1 MWNAGDRT
9 DSHPSMHRRFFIS
22 AAACGAFGHPAWASS
37 SDADDPPGKPPGVTV
52 STAVLQGSVAQ
63 RFPIRYPVQG
73 LLNLDLQAPTLSL
86 LPAQNR
92 LRAAMVVDAAGP
104 ALNRS
109 HRGTFDL
116 DFALRYEASDRT
128 LRAHQLRVDRLR
140 FPSLQPGVVEL
151 LNTYAPALAE
161 QSLREVVLHHL
172 QPQDLRMADAM
183 GMQPGPI
190 TVTDA
195 GLVIS
200 FVLKP
205 L

>member
-1 MWNAGDRT
+1 
-9 DSHPSMHRRFFIS
+9 MHRRLFFS
-22 AAACGAFGHPAWASS
+22 AAVCASFGNVAWANAP
-37 SDADDPPGKPPGVTV
+37 DADDAPGKPPGVTV
-52 STAVLQGSVAQ
+52 PTAVLQSSVAQ
-63 RFPIRYPVQG
+63 RFPMRYPVQG
-73 LLNLDLQAPTLSL
+73 LLNLDLQTPTLSL

-128 LRAHQLRVDRLR
+128 LRAHQLRIDRLR

-161 QSLREVVLHHL
+161 QSLREVVLHRL

-183 GMQPGPI
+183 GMQPGTI

-195 GLVIS
+195 GLVIG

>member
-1 MWNAGDRT
+1 MQ
-9 DSHPSMHRRFFIS
+9 RRLFFS
-22 AAACGAFGHPAWASS
+22 AAVCASFGNLARANAP
-37 SDADDPPGKPPGVTV
+37 DADDAPGKPPGVTV
-52 STAVLQGSVAQ
+52 PTAVLQSSVAQ
-63 RFPIRYPVQG
+63 RFPMRYPVQG
-73 LLNLDLQAPTLSL
+73 LLNLDLQPPTLSL

-128 LRAHQLRVDRLR
+128 LRAHQLRIDRLR

-161 QSLREVVLHHL
+161 QSLREVVLHRL

-183 GMQPGPI
+183 GMQPGTI

-195 GLVIS
+195 GLVIG
-200 FVLKP
+200 FVPKP

>member
-1 MWNAGDRT
+1 
-9 DSHPSMHRRFFIS
+9 MHRRFFIS
-22 AAACGAFGHPAWASS
+22 AAVCGSFGKLAWAAS
-37 SDADDPPGKPPGVTV
+37 SDVYDPPGKPPGVTV
-52 STAVLQGSVAQ
+52 PTAVLQRSVAE

-73 LLNLDLQAPTLSL
+73 LLNLDLQPPTLSL

-128 LRAHQLRVDRLR
+128 LRAHQLRIDRLR

-161 QSLREVVLHHL
+161 QSLREVVLHRL

-183 GMQPGPI
+183 GMQPGTI

-195 GLVIS
+195 GLVIG

>member
-1 MWNAGDRT
+1 MRRRT
-9 DSHPSMHRRFFIS
+9 LLS
-22 AAACGAFGHPAWASS
+22 AALCGTSTTLAWARAPE
-37 SDADDPPGKPPGVTV
+37 ADDPPSKPPGVTV
-52 STAVLQGSVAQ
+52 PTAVLQSSVAQ

-73 LLNLDLQAPTLSL
+73 LLNLDLQPPTLSL

-92 LRAAMVVDAAGP
+92 LRAAMEVDAAGP

-128 LRAHQLRVDRLR
+128 LRAHQLRIDRLR

-161 QSLREVVLHHL
+161 QSLREVVLHRL

-183 GMQPGPI
+183 GMQPGTI

-195 GLVIS
+195 GLVIG

>member
-1 MWNAGDRT
+1 
-9 DSHPSMHRRFFIS
+9 MHRRLFFS
-22 AAACGAFGHPAWASS
+22 GALCATLGNSAWANTP
-37 SDADDPPGKPPGVTV
+37 DADETSGKPPGVTV
-52 STAVLQGSVAQ
+52 STAALQSSVAQ

-73 LLNLDLQAPTLSL
+73 LLNLDLQPPTLSL

-128 LRAHQLRVDRLR
+128 LRAHQLRIDRLR

-161 QSLREVVLHHL
+161 QSLREVVLHRL

-183 GMQPGPI
+183 GMQPGTI

-195 GLVIS
+195 GLVIG

>member
-1 MWNAGDRT
+1 MQ
-9 DSHPSMHRRFFIS
+9 RRLFFS
-22 AAACGAFGHPAWASS
+22 GALCATLGNLAWAANAQA
-37 SDADDPPGKPPGVTV
+37 ADEPPGKPPGVTV
-52 STAVLQGSVAQ
+52 STAVLQSSVAQ

-73 LLNLDLQAPTLSL
+73 LLNLDLQPPTLSL

-128 LRAHQLRVDRLR
+128 LRAHQLRIDRLR

-161 QSLREVVLHHL
+161 QSLREVVLHRL

-183 GMQPGPI
+183 GMQPGTI

-195 GLVIS
+195 GLVIG

>member
-1 MWNAGDRT
+1 MRRRT
-9 DSHPSMHRRFFIS
+9 LFS
-22 AAACGAFGHPAWASS
+22 AALCSTLGPWAWAQTP
-37 SDADDPPGKPPGVTV
+37 DADDPPSRPPGVTV
-52 STAVLQGSVAQ
+52 PTAVLQRSVAE

-73 LLNLDLQAPTLSL
+73 LLNLDLQPPTLSL

-128 LRAHQLRVDRLR
+128 LRAHKLRIDRLR
-140 FPSLQPGVVEL
+140 FPTLQPGVVEL

-161 QSLREVVLHHL
+161 QSLREVVLHRL

-183 GMQPGPI
+183 GMQPGTI
-190 TVTDA
+190 TVSDA
-195 GLVIS
+195 GLVIG

>member
-1 MWNAGDRT
+1 MF
-9 DSHPSMHRRFFIS
+9 RRFFLAAPLCLPLSQLAWAEPEPEPDDAPAALPHYKVSS
-22 AAACGAFGHPAWASS
+22 AALQA
-37 SDADDPPGKPPGVTV
+37 
-52 STAVLQGSVAQ
+52 AVGQ
-63 RFPIRYPVQG
+63 RFPLRYPVQG
-73 LLNLDLQAPTLSL
+73 LLNLDLQPPTLSL

-92 LRAAMVVDAAGP
+92 LRAAMVVDAAGT

-128 LRAHQLRVDRLR
+128 LRAHQLRIDRLR
-140 FPSLQPGVVEL
+140 FPSLQPSVVEL

-161 QSLREVVLHHL
+161 QSLREVVLHRL

-183 GMQPGPI
+183 GMQPGAI
-190 TVTDA
+190 TVTDS
-195 GLVIS
+195 GLVIA

>member
-1 MWNAGDRT
+1 MQ
-9 DSHPSMHRRFFIS
+9 RRFFLS
-22 AAACGAFGHPAWASS
+22 AAVCGSLGNLAWAASPEVN
-37 SDADDPPGKPPGVTV
+37 DPPGKPPGVAV
-52 STAVLQGSVAQ
+52 PTAVLQRSVAE
-63 RFPIRYPVQG
+63 RFPMRYPVQG
-73 LLNLDLQAPTLSL
+73 LLNLDLQPPTLSL

-109 HRGTFDL
+109 HHGTFDL

-128 LRAHQLRVDRLR
+128 LRAHQLRIDRLR
-140 FPSLQPGVVEL
+140 FPTLQPGVVEL

-161 QSLREVVLHHL
+161 QSLREVVLHRL

-183 GMQPGPI
+183 GMQPGAI
-190 TVTDA
+190 TVTEA
-195 GLVIS
+195 GLVIG

>member
-1 MWNAGDRT
+1 
-9 DSHPSMHRRFFIS
+9 MHRRLFFS
-22 AAACGAFGHPAWASS
+22 GALCATLGNLAWANTP
-37 SDADDPPGKPPGVTV
+37 DADETPGKPPGVTV
-52 STAVLQGSVAQ
+52 STAALQSSVAQ

-73 LLNLDLQAPTLSL
+73 LLNLDLQPPTLSL

-128 LRAHQLRVDRLR
+128 LRAHQLRIDRLR

-161 QSLREVVLHHL
+161 QSLREVVLHRL

-183 GMQPGPI
+183 GMQPGAI

>member
-1 MWNAGDRT
+1 M
-9 DSHPSMHRRFFIS
+9 
-22 AAACGAFGHPAWASS
+22 
-37 SDADDPPGKPPGVTV
+37 
-52 STAVLQGSVAQ
+52 AQ
-63 RFPIRYPVQG
+63 RFPLRYPVQG
-73 LLNLDLQAPTLSL
+73 LLNLDLQPPTLSL

-128 LRAHQLRVDRLR
+128 LRAHQLRIDRLR
-140 FPSLQPGVVEL
+140 FPSLQPSVVEL

-161 QSLREVVLHHL
+161 QSLREVVLHRL

-183 GMQPGPI
+183 GMQPGAI

-195 GLVIS
+195 GLVIG

>member
-1 MWNAGDRT
+1 M
-9 DSHPSMHRRFFIS
+9 S
-22 AAACGAFGHPAWASS
+22 AAACAAFVAPAWAGP
-37 SDADDPPGKPPGVTV
+37 SDADDSPARPPGVSV
-52 STAVLQGSVAQ
+52 PIAVLQSSVAQ
-63 RFPIRYPVQG
+63 RFPLRYPVQG
-73 LLNLDLQAPTLSL
+73 LLNLDLQPPTLSL

-128 LRAHQLRVDRLR
+128 LRAHQLRIDRLR
-140 FPSLQPGVVEL
+140 FPSLQPSVVEL

-161 QSLREVVLHHL
+161 QSLREVVLHRL

-183 GMQPGPI
+183 GMQPGAI
-190 TVTDA
+190 TVTDS
-195 GLVIS
+195 GLVIA

>member
-1 MWNAGDRT
+1 MQ
-9 DSHPSMHRRFFIS
+9 RRFFLS
-22 AAACGAFGHPAWASS
+22 AAVCGSLGNLAWAASPEP
-37 SDADDPPGKPPGVTV
+37 DDPPGKPPGVTV
-52 STAVLQGSVAQ
+52 PTAVLQRSVAD
-63 RFPIRYPVQG
+63 RFPIRFPVQG
-73 LLNLDLQAPTLSL
+73 LLNLDLQPPTLSL

-128 LRAHQLRVDRLR
+128 LRAHQLRIDRLR
-140 FPSLQPGVVEL
+140 FPTLPPGVVDL

-161 QSLREVVLHHL
+161 QSLREVVLHRL

-183 GMQPGPI
+183 GMQPGTI

-195 GLVIS
+195 GLVIG

>member
-1 MWNAGDRT
+1 
-9 DSHPSMHRRFFIS
+9 MHRRFFIS
-22 AAACGAFGHPAWASS
+22 AALCAPFGHPSWASS
-37 SDADDPPGKPPGVTV
+37 ADAGDPPGKPPGVSV
-52 STAVLQGSVAQ
+52 PTAVLQSSVAQ

-73 LLNLDLQAPTLSL
+73 LLNLDLQPPTLSL

-92 LRAAMVVDAAGP
+92 LRAAMVVEAAGP

-161 QSLREVVLHHL
+161 QSLREVVLHRL

-183 GMQPGPI
+183 GMQPGAI
-190 TVTDA
+190 TVTDT
-195 GLVIS
+195 GLVIG

>member
-1 MWNAGDRT
+1 MQ
-9 DSHPSMHRRFFIS
+9 RRFFLS
-22 AAACGAFGHPAWASS
+22 AAVCGPLGNLAWAASPEVN
-37 SDADDPPGKPPGVTV
+37 DPPGKPAGVAV
-52 STAVLQGSVAQ
+52 PTAVLQRSVAE
-63 RFPIRYPVQG
+63 RFPMRYPVQG
-73 LLNLDLQAPTLSL
+73 LLNLDLQPPTLIL

-109 HRGTFDL
+109 HHGTFDL

-128 LRAHQLRVDRLR
+128 LRAHQLRIDRLR
-140 FPSLQPGVVEL
+140 FPTLQPGVVEL

-161 QSLREVVLHHL
+161 QSLREVVLHRL

-183 GMQPGPI
+183 GMQPGAI

-195 GLVIS
+195 GLVIG

>member
-1 MWNAGDRT
+1 MQ
-9 DSHPSMHRRFFIS
+9 RRLFFS
-22 AAACGAFGHPAWASS
+22 AAVCASFGNLARANAP
-37 SDADDPPGKPPGVTV
+37 DADDAPGKPPGVTV
-52 STAVLQGSVAQ
+52 PTAVLQSSVAQ
-63 RFPIRYPVQG
+63 RFPMRYPVQG
-73 LLNLDLQAPTLSL
+73 LLNLDLQPPTLSL

-128 LRAHQLRVDRLR
+128 LRAHQLRIDRLR

-161 QSLREVVLHHL
+161 QSLREVVLHRL

-183 GMQPGPI
+183 GMQPGTI

-195 GLVIS
+195 GLVIG

>member
-1 MWNAGDRT
+1 M
-9 DSHPSMHRRFFIS
+9 PMRRRSFFS
-22 AAACGAFGHPAWASS
+22 AALCATLVQQAWAQPP
-37 SDADDPPGKPPGVTV
+37 DTEDPPTKPPGYTV
-52 STAVLQGSVAQ
+52 SAELLQRSVAQ
-63 RFPIRYPVQG
+63 RFPMRYPVQG
-73 LLNLDLQAPTLSL
+73 LMNLDLQPPKLML

-92 LRAAMVVDAAGP
+92 LRAEMVVDAAGP

-109 HRGTFDL
+109 HRGSFDL

-128 LRAHQLRVDRLR
+128 LRAHQLRIDRLR
-140 FPSLQPGVVEL
+140 FPTLQPGVVEL

-161 QSLREVVLHHL
+161 QSLREVVLHRL
-172 QPQDLRMADAM
+172 QPQDLRMADAL

-195 GLVIS
+195 GLVIA

>member
-1 MWNAGDRT
+1 
-9 DSHPSMHRRFFIS
+9 MHRRFFLS
-22 AAACGAFGHPAWASS
+22 TALCASFGNVAWAGTQ
-37 SDADDPPGKPPGVTV
+37 DADEPPGKPPGVTV
-52 STAVLQGSVAQ
+52 PTAVLQRSVAE

-73 LLNLDLQAPTLSL
+73 LLNLDLQPPTLSL

-92 LRAAMVVDAAGP
+92 LRAAMVVEAAGP

-109 HRGTFDL
+109 HKGTFDL

-128 LRAHQLRVDRLR
+128 LRAHQLRIERLR
-140 FPSLQPGVVEL
+140 FPSLQPGVEEL

-161 QSLREVVLHHL
+161 QSLREVVLHRL

-183 GMQPGPI
+183 GMQPGAI

-195 GLVIS
+195 GLVIG

>member
-1 MWNAGDRT
+1 MQ
-9 DSHPSMHRRFFIS
+9 RRLFFS
-22 AAACGAFGHPAWASS
+22 AAVCASFGNLARANAP
-37 SDADDPPGKPPGVTV
+37 DADDAPGKPPGVTV
-52 STAVLQGSVAQ
+52 PTAVLQSSVAQ
-63 RFPIRYPVQG
+63 RFPMRYPVQG
-73 LLNLDLQAPTLSL
+73 LLNLDLQTPTLSL

-92 LRAAMVVDAAGP
+92 LRAAMVVNAAGP
-104 ALNRS
+104 ALNRG

-128 LRAHQLRVDRLR
+128 LRAHQLRIDRLR

-161 QSLREVVLHHL
+161 QSLREVVLHRL

-183 GMQPGPI
+183 GMQPGTI

-195 GLVIS
+195 GLVIG

>member
-1 MWNAGDRT
+1 
-9 DSHPSMHRRFFIS
+9 MHRRLFFS
-22 AAACGAFGHPAWASS
+22 GALCATLGNLAWAANTQ
-37 SDADDPPGKPPGVTV
+37 DADEPPGKPPGVTV
-52 STAVLQGSVAQ
+52 STAVLQSSVAQ

-73 LLNLDLQAPTLSL
+73 LLNLDLQPPTLSL

-128 LRAHQLRVDRLR
+128 LRAHQLRIDRLR

-161 QSLREVVLHHL
+161 QSLREVVLHRL

-183 GMQPGPI
+183 GMQPGTI

-195 GLVIS
+195 GLVIG

>member
-1 MWNAGDRT
+1 
-9 DSHPSMHRRFFIS
+9 MHRRLFFS
-22 AAACGAFGHPAWASS
+22 AAACASFGNLAWANTL
-37 SDADDPPGKPPGVTV
+37 DADDPPGKPPGVTV
-52 STAVLQGSVAQ
+52 STAVLQSSVAQ
-63 RFPIRYPVQG
+63 RFPMRYPVQG
-73 LLNLDLQAPTLSL
+73 LLNLDLQPPTLSL

-92 LRAAMVVDAAGP
+92 LRAAMVVEAAGP

-128 LRAHQLRVDRLR
+128 LRAHQLRIDRLR

-161 QSLREVVLHHL
+161 QSLREVVLHRL

-183 GMQPGPI
+183 GMQPGTI

-195 GLVIS
+195 GLVIG